1 MKRPPKTKPAP
12 PVITDALIA
21 KLLEANLGNIV
32 RKIKAGK
39 PLTKAERKTLEEHK
53 QDSEQ
58 AGRGR
63 PRGERYVSGLAEA
76 AGRLQISLALV
87 KMCKAAGSK
96 AFRSSGLVCLPELE
110 EYIAAHPELNPA
122 MSDLLNEQKEKT
134 LDKKAIR
141 ELREH
146 ELMLARRLVIPV
158 AEVKLDFSRAFV
170 EARKQFT
177 DGARTLAQSVALH
190 CAGTEEQIAWAIA
203 QAQKMAREALFSL
216 SKKEWLSPCPHCG
229 KEIK

>member
-1 MKRPPKTKPAP
+1 VKSKKQPASVP

-58 AGRGR
+58 AGPGR

-110 EYIAAHPELNPA
+110 EYIEDHPEFHPSIASLV
-122 MSDLLNEQKEKT
+122 DEQNEKV
-134 LDKKAIR
+134 LDRKAIR

-146 ELMLARRLVIPV
+146 KLMLARRLVIPI
-158 AEVKLDFSRAFV
+158 ETIKLDFTRGFV
-170 EARKQFT
+170 EARKTFT
-177 DGARTLAQSVALH
+177 DGARTLAHNVAVH
-190 CAGTEEQIAWAIA
+190 CAANEEQIAWAIE
-203 QAQKMAREALFSL
+203 QAKKMVREALVGL
-216 SKKEWLSPCPHCG
+216 SRKEWLSPCPHCG